1 MAPKGTAAKCEAAAK
16 AEALEE
22 KKVEKALA
30 KAAAAAAAAAEV
42 AALKKAAAKPALKRT
57 ADGRPTKSW
66 YAPTMDTMEAAAT
79 QVDHV
84 FGDTQ
89 DDTPLTTLAGVASG
103 DDEPLQ
109 TPAMNAD
116 DTAGEDGQQQSPE
129 QQSPEPDLVP
139 AQEACRPLSPP
150 HHTNLQI

>member
-1 MAPKGTAAKCEAAAK
+1 MALKGTAAKCEAAAK

-22 KKVEKALA
+22 KKAEKAAA
-30 KAAAAAAAAAEV
+30 KAAAAKAAAED
-42 AALKKAAAKPALKRT
+42 AALKKAAANPARP
-57 ADGRPTKSW
+57 GRKSW
-66 YAPTMDTMEAAAT
+66 YAQDGSCFSMETAAT

-89 DDTPLTTLAGVASG
+89 DDTPLTTLAEAASG

-116 DTAGEDGQQQSPE
+116 DTAGEDGQQQPPE
-129 QQSPEPDLVP
+129 QQSPEQQSP